1 MTHDTGRDL
10 RSSYARPATPA
21 DRLFDPFLSFMRV
34 EAASGI
40 LLLAC
45 TVLALCAA
53 NSSLAPAW
61 QTFWQHPFAVGPEG
75 FELRK
80 PLILWV
86 NDGLMAIFFFLV
98 GLEIKREM
106 LAGELATP
114 AQALPPVLAAAGG
127 MAAPALIYL
136 AFNLGHP
143 SGIAEGW
150 AVPMATDIAFAL
162 GVLSLAGDRV
172 PLSVKVFLTALAI
185 ADDIGAVLAIAL
197 FYTADISLAAL
208 GIGFAGLAVAALGN
222 ALGVVRTLFY
232 VLAGAVTWVAFL
244 KSGVHATVAGVLLA
258 FCIPARARATPGDL
272 VRAGRRL
279 LVTVENGAADGH
291 LLADG
296 HRHAAVE
303 AMETA
308 ARHAAAPLRRL
319 EHALAPW
326 VAWGIMPVFALA
338 NAGVAVSADLLGG
351 LGNPVTLGVAAGL
364 FLGKQLGVLAAVW
377 LPVKLGLARLPR
389 DMTWRHVYGI
399 ALLAGIGF
407 TMALF
412 VAQLAY
418 ADPRTLDYAKVG
430 ILSASLVAGVCG
442 WLVLRALDKE
452 AASPYTPSSPQRR
465 PRSPVAQSA
474 ERVTVNH

>member
-1 MTHDTGRDL
+1 MTHDTGHDL
-10 RSSYARPATPA
+10 RASYARPATPA
-21 DRLFDPFLSFMRV
+21 DRLLDPFRSFMRI
-34 EAASGI
+34 EAASGL

-45 TVLALCAA
+45 TVLALIAA
-53 NSSLAPAW
+53 NSPLGPAW
-61 QTFWQHPFAVGPEG
+61 QAFWQHPFAVGPEG

-106 LAGELATP
+106 LAGELASP
-114 AQALPPVLAAAGG
+114 AQALPPVLAAVGG
-127 MAAPALIYL
+127 MAVPALLYL

-143 SGIAEGW
+143 SGIAQGW

-222 ALGVVRTLFY
+222 RLGVVRTLFY

-258 FCIPARARATPGDL
+258 FCIPAHARATPGDL
-272 VRAGRRL
+272 VDAGRRL
-279 LVTVENGAADGH
+279 LGMVEHGDADAR
-291 LLADG
+291 LLADSQ
-296 HRHAAVE
+296 RHAAVE

-308 ARHAAAPLRRL
+308 ARHASAPLLRL
-319 EHALAPW
+319 EHALTPW

-338 NAGVAVSADLLGG
+338 NAGVAINADLLGG

-364 FLGKQLGVLAAVW
+364 FFGKQLGVLAAVW

-389 DMTWRHVYGI
+389 DMTWRHVYGV

-418 ADPRTLDYAKVG
+418 AEARTLDYAKVG
-430 ILSASLVAGVCG
+430 ILAASLVAGVCG
-442 WLVLRALDKE
+442 WRVLRAAPPAPAGD
-452 AASPYTPSSPQRR
+452 
-465 PRSPVAQSA
+465 
-474 ERVTVNH
+474 

>member
-1 MTHDTGRDL
+1 MTHDTGHDL
-10 RSSYARPATPA
+10 RSSYARPATLA
-21 DRLFDPFLSFMRV
+21 DRLLDPFLSFMRI

-53 NSSLAPAW
+53 NSPLAPAW
-61 QTFWQHPFAVGPEG
+61 HAFWQHPFAMGPEG

-80 PLILWV
+80 PLLLWV

-143 SGIAEGW
+143 SGIAQGW

-197 FYTADISLAAL
+197 FYTADISLVAL
-208 GIGFAGLAVAALGN
+208 GIGFAALGVAALGN
-222 ALGVVRTLFY
+222 ALGVVCTLFY

-244 KSGVHATVAGVLLA
+244 KSGVHATVAGVRLA

-272 VRAGRRL
+272 VNAGRRL
-279 LVTVENGAADGH
+279 LGT
-291 LLADG
+291 
-296 HRHAAVE
+296 
-303 AMETA
+303 
-308 ARHAAAPLRRL
+308 
-319 EHALAPW
+319 
-326 VAWGIMPVFALA
+326 
-338 NAGVAVSADLLGG
+338 
-351 LGNPVTLGVAAGL
+351 
-364 FLGKQLGVLAAVW
+364 
-377 LPVKLGLARLPR
+377 
-389 DMTWRHVYGI
+389 
-399 ALLAGIGF
+399 
-407 TMALF
+407 
-412 VAQLAY
+412 
-418 ADPRTLDYAKVG
+418 
-430 ILSASLVAGVCG
+430 
-442 WLVLRALDKE
+442 
-452 AASPYTPSSPQRR
+452 
-465 PRSPVAQSA
+465 
-474 ERVTVNH
+474 